1 MTAVPEADTMRS
13 SGEAV
18 PSSQRSPAG
27 GDSIGRG
34 AHVLQLID
42 ITKTYPG
49 IKALDSASLTLDS
62 GEIHALV
69 GENGAGKSTMI
80 QVIAGVHRPDAGR
93 FLIDGEPAKIMNPRD
108 AFRARISV
116 VHQERSLVPTFSV
129 GENVLLER
137 VVSRAASYVD
147 KKRVEREAAP
157 LMEKVGLHVSP
168 ERRVE
173 SLSVAQKQLI
183 EIARGLSINARI
195 ILLDEPTASISLKEA
210 SALLET
216 LRRLRDQGT
225 AILFVSHK
233 LEEVFEVCDSVTV
246 LRDGRNAGP
255 TSPVRTVDRSRVV
268 ELMIG
273 RAERSEALQAR
284 TPQRRATV
292 LEVVDR
298 PSSATVEG
306 SSFVLHGGEI
316 LGWYGLVGAGR
327 TELARSIIGI
337 DAIKGGSILVR
348 GQHAHIRSLADAL
361 ERWRIGYVTENRQE
375 EGLFLGHSVQRN
387 LAATVWRRL
396 TNRVGLLDLVKER
409 ELARR
414 YRDTLEIKAPSLAQ
428 TVGNLSGGNRQKVN
442 FAKWLAAEPEI
453 LIIDEPTVGIDIKT
467 KYEIHRLI
475 WDLAEQGI
483 SIILISSDMP
493 EIIRLAD
500 RILVFRLGRIVG
512 EVVNTKEYEAMSRA
526 VMSSII
532 PTAGNGQA
540 DQTPAW
546 TDPMVRPN

>member
-1 MTAVPEADTMRS
+1 LKAVPEIDPMRPNDGMEQ
-13 SGEAV
+13 SGWQ
-18 PSSQRSPAG
+18 SQTG
-27 GDSIGRG
+27 GGSDGG
-34 AHVLQLID
+34 TTHVLELID

-49 IKALDSASLTLDS
+49 VRALDSASLTLDA

-80 QVIAGVHRPDAGR
+80 KVIAGVHRPDSGR
-93 FLIDGEPAKIMNPRD
+93 FLIDGQPARIGNPRD

-147 KKRVEREAAP
+147 RRRVERDAVP
-157 LMEKVGLHVSP
+157 LMEEVGLRVSP
-168 ERRVE
+168 SRRVE
-173 SLSVAQKQLI
+173 SLSVAQKQLV

-195 ILLDEPTASISLKEA
+195 ILLDEPTASISINEA

-233 LEEVFEVCDSVTV
+233 LEEVFDVCDSVTV

-255 TSPVRTVDRSRVV
+255 ALPIASVDRSRVV

-273 RAERSEALQAR
+273 RAERSEALPAR
-284 TPQRRATV
+284 TPQHREPV

-306 SSFVLHGGEI
+306 SSFVLHRGEI

-337 DAIKGGSILVR
+337 DSIRGGAIRV
-348 GQHAHIRSLADAL
+348 HAQTAHVRSLADAL
-361 ERWRIGYVTENRQE
+361 DRWKIGYVTENRQE
-375 EGLFLGHSVQRN
+375 EGLFLAHSIQRN
-387 LAATVWRRL
+387 LAATVWPRL
-396 TNRVGLLDLVKER
+396 SNRVGLLDVAKER
-409 ELARR
+409 ELAQKH
-414 YRDTLEIKAPSLAQ
+414 RDELEIKAPSLGQ

-493 EIIRLAD
+493 EMIRLAD
-500 RILVFRLGRIVG
+500 RILVFRLGRIVA
-512 EVVNTKEYEAMSRA
+512 EVENTKIYDAMSRA
-526 VMSSII
+526 VMAAII
-532 PTAGNGQA
+532 PTAPSGPSEQA
-540 DQTPAW
+540 IS
-546 TDPMVRPN
+546 VS